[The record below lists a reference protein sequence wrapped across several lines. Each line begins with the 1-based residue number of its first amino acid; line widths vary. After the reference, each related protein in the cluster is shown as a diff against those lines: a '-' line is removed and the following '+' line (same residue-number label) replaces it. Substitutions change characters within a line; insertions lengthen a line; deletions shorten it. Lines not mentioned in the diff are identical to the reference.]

1 MIILNVSHC
10 HPLLKR
16 VKIIFPKSV
25 HVYVFRLEISCKE
38 DLLLIV
44 YAYSNDNNLNFIRAK
59 DF

>member
-25 HVYVFRLEISCKE
+25 YVYVFRMEILGKIS
-38 DLLLIV
+38 
-44 YAYSNDNNLNFIRAK
+44 Y
-59 DF
+59 